1 MPLSSSLLL
10 FSFTTLC
17 FLSSFSSF
25 NSIFSDIHFFPP
37 YCCFLMLITP
47 IISLL
52 YMISISSRFIPVSAI
67 ALICLFLFFLF
78 NLSLIIRLLLLMSCW
93 NFHCFLYSLVL
104 VDIFQFI

>member
-1 MPLSSSLLL
+1 MRLFSSLLL

-25 NSIFSDIHFFPP
+25 NSIFSGIHFFSL

-52 YMISISSRFIPVSAI
+52 WMISISSSFIIVSAI
-67 ALICLFLFFLF
+67 ALICLFLSFP
-78 NLSLIIRLLLLMSCW
+78 I
-93 NFHCFLYSLVL
+93 
-104 VDIFQFI
+104 